1 VAVFPVMRR
10 LVLFGLVVL
19 ALAYAVGVPLFL
31 ERDDDPLPSTAD
43 AVVVLSGGSDERL
56 TTAEA
61 IVGGGIAENLVI
73 SANRGDRGSARTR
86 PCRTKTASVLCV
98 YPGPFSTVDEEKA
111 ISQVAERRN
120 WDTVVI
126 VTSRYNLFR
135 AERMFRRCGNFRIVE
150 VGVDEPWWRVAIDV
164 PLEWVKLGVS
174 ETVRRGC

>member
-1 VAVFPVMRR
+1 MMRR
-10 LVLFGLVVL
+10 LVLFGLVML
-19 ALAYAVGVPLFL
+19 TLAYAVGVPLFL
-31 ERDDDPLPSTAD
+31 EREDDPMPSTAD
-43 AVVVLSGGSDERL
+43 AVVVLSGGSDKRL

-61 IVGGGIAENLVI
+61 IVGGGIAQNLVI
-73 SANRGDRGSARTR
+73 SANRGDRGSRRTR
-86 PCRTKTASVLCV
+86 PCRTKTADVICV
-98 YPGPFSTVDEEKA
+98 YPGPFSTVDEEEA